1 MVGKRGACVSIEN
14 DPKWYS
20 VLRPKLLNHGDRI
33 DYRFVQPEYNGYHGD
48 ISNPDDYVSGSP
60 DYQGYTF
67 KKYVAQIDEFK
78 PDYFDIVLVDGRARP
93 SCIKHAVGKV

>member
-1 MVGKRGACVSIEN
+1 M
-14 DPKWYS
+14 
-20 VLRPKLLNHGDRI
+20 NHGDRI